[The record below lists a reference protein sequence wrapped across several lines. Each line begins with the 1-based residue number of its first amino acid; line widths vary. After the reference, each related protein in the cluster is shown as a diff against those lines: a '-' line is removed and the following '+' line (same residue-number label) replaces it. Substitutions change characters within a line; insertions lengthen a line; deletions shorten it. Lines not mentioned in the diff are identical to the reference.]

1 MKQQMSEQSEWT
13 PRRIV
18 VQGTGY
24 VGLPAALLL
33 ADAGF
38 EVVGVDIDE
47 NVVNAINEGV
57 LTIDEDELRAVM
69 DKPTVRANLRGASEP
84 VPADVFI
91 IAVPTPL
98 DMRSKTADLSML
110 SDAVSAIVG
119 VVEPGN
125 LVIVESTIPPGT
137 CRNLVTPILERDGLR
152 VGADIELAHCPERI
166 LPGNVFEEIVSN
178 DRIIGST
185 TERGRTWAK
194 AVYAPFVTGELFG
207 TDDVTAELAKLAEN
221 ASRDVGIAF
230 ANELSEVA
238 LGLGA
243 DPAEVISLANR
254 HPRVEIM
261 TPGIGVGGHCIP
273 IDPWFITE
281 VDPTNSTLI
290 FAARQINDGRPARV
304 AAQIRRMVSDINDP
318 RILLVGATYKP
329 NTEDMRE
336 SPALEI
342 LSLLEHDGYDVQMYD
357 PLLDEYNKDGSLA
370 EAATGAHALCV
381 LVPHTSVID
390 EIESSREVI
399 LQAMADDL
407 IVVLP

>member
-1 MKQQMSEQSEWT
+1 MSEQVEWV

-38 EVVGVDIDE
+38 EVIGVDIDE

-57 LTIDEDELRAVM
+57 LTIDEEELRAGM
-69 DKPTVRANLRGASEP
+69 EKPTVRANLTGAHEP
-84 VPADVFI
+84 VSADVFI

-98 DMRSKTADLSML
+98 DVRSKTADLSML
-110 SDAVSAIVG
+110 SAAVEAIVD

-137 CRNLVTPILERDGLR
+137 CRNLVTPILERNGLR
-152 VGADIELAHCPERI
+152 VGTDIELAHCPERI
-166 LPGNVFEEIVSN
+166 LPGNVFEEIVNN

-185 TERGRTWAK
+185 TERGRNRAK
-194 AVYAPFVTGELFG
+194 AVYAPFVKGELFG

-243 DPAEVISLANR
+243 DPVEVISLANR

-290 FAARQINDGRPARV
+290 FAARQINAGRPALL
-304 AAQIRRMVSDINDP
+304 AGQIRRMVSDITDP

-329 NTEDMRE
+329 NTEDKRE

-342 LSLLEHDGYDVQMYD
+342 LSLLEGDGYDVAMYD
-357 PLLDEYNKDGSLA
+357 PLLDDYSKAASLA
-370 EAATGAHALCV
+370 DAAAGAHALCV
-381 LVPHTSVID
+381 LVPHTVILD
-390 EIESSREVI
+390 EIESSRDAIV
-399 LQAMADDL
+399 QSMADDL